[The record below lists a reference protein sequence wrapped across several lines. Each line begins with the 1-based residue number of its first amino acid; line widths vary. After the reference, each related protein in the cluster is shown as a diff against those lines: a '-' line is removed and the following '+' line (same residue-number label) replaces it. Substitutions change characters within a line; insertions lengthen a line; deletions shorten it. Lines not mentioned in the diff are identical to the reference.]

1 MTLHLLSYNLVLAM
15 KNADEH
21 KKKLEDEIVAI
32 MIASL
37 EKQTITEEDMSIM
50 SGYVLDHVD
59 QVTNYQTTM
68 AFLTDISTR
77 WKIFEP
83 LLQMEKSEMKDKIE
97 DEVADGVLLLARH
110 GKIENAIK
118 LAQSMTNS
126 QAKL

>member
-1 MTLHLLSYNLVLAM
+1 M